1 MMKTARCLR
10 LVLPLFAFA
19 FTLPSTQA
27 APDHVLSLD
36 QVRQDVA
43 KQSAT
48 RQANEAAIDEFL
60 ANPKVQKTLA
70 VSGVSADHVRQS
82 AALLDDKEQAAFA
95 ARAATASEQI
105 AGGDL
110 TEAQVS
116 LVILGAILFAFMAVL
131 ILAFK

>member
-1 MMKTARCLR
+1 
-10 LVLPLFAFA
+10 
-19 FTLPSTQA
+19 
-27 APDHVLSLD
+27 
-36 QVRQDVA
+36 VA
-43 KQSAT
+43 KQSAA

-70 VSGVSADHVRQS
+70 ISGVSADHVRHS

-95 ARAATASEQI
+95 ARAATANEQI

-110 TEAQVS
+110 TESQVT
-116 LVILGAILFAFMAVL
+116 LVILGAILFVFMSVL